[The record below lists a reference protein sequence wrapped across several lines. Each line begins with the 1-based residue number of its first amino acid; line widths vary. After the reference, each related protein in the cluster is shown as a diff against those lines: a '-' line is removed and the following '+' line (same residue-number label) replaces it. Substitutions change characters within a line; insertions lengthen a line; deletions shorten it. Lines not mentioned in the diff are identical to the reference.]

1 MTLQELTQTA
11 LSLPLDMRIALMDEL
26 NHSLHHAESAIE
38 QAWIDEANT
47 RMQGVESGKVTLIDG
62 QQVFEQLLKPYTS

>member
-38 QAWIDEANT
+38 QAWIDEANA
-47 RMQGVESGKVTLIDG
+47 RMHSIETGKVSLIDG
-62 QQVFEQLLKPYTS
+62 TKVFEQLLKPYTS

>member
-11 LSLPLDMRIALMDEL
+11 LSLPLDMRIALMDKL
-26 NHSLHHAESAIE
+26 NHSLHHTESVIE

-47 RMQGVESGKVTLIDG
+47 RMQGVESGKVSLVDG
-62 QQVFEQLLKPYTS
+62 KQVFVQLLKPYTS